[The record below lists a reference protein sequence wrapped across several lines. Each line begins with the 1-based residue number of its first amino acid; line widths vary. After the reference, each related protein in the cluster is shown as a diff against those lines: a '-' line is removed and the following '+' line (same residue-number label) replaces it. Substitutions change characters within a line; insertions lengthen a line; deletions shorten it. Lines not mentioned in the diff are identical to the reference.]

1 MGKLIIIEGR
11 TDGVGKETQTKK
23 LYERLV
29 AEGFNVKKITF
40 PNYGTAGCA
49 AVESYLN
56 GDLGT
61 NPDEI
66 NPFAVSAMFA
76 NDRFFSFVQDWGK
89 FYNEGG
95 IIISDRYTTSN
106 MLHQSCKI
114 ENMDEKNLYLDWL
127 YDLEFNKYK
136 LPVPDMVVF
145 LDVPLEQSTK
155 LMKDRKNKINGEES
169 KDIHES
175 DLNYLKACSDNADY
189 IANKYNWERIDC
201 IFQDQMKSID
211 DIHNDIYDKVT
222 KKIKT
227 L

>member
-11 TDGVGKETQTKK
+11 TDGAGKETQTKK
-23 LYERLV
+23 LYERLLS
-29 AEGFNVKKITF
+29 EGYNVRKITF
-40 PNYGTAGCA
+40 PNYGTPGCA

-56 GDLGT
+56 GDLGI
-61 NPDEI
+61 NPDDI

-89 FYNEGG
+89 FYREGG

-114 ENMDEKNLYLDWL
+114 TDMDEKNYYLDWL
-127 YDLEFNKYK
+127 YDLEFVKYK
-136 LPVPDMVVF
+136 LPEPDMVVF

-155 LMKDRKNKINGEES
+155 LMRDRKNKINGEES

-175 DLNYLKACSDNADY
+175 DLNYLKSCSDNADY
-189 IANKYNWERIDC
+189 IAKKYNWNRIDC
-201 IFQDQMKSID
+201 IENNNMKSIE
-211 DIHNDIYDKVT
+211 DIHEDIYNQVIKN
-222 KKIKT
+222 IKT
-227 L
+227 A